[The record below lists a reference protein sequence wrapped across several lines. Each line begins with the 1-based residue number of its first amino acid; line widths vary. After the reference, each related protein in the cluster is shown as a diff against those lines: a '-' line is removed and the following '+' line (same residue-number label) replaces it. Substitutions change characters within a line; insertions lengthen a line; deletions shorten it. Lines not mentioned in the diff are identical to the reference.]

1 MIKEYSQE
9 NEKTNKKNP
18 NHSIWLVVLKIM
30 EAVIKA
36 FENFLNIRI
45 VIAEKANKIGKGKS
59 FSK

>member
-9 NEKTNKKNP
+9 NEKTNKKIP
-18 NHSIWLVVLKIM
+18 NHSIRLVVLKIM

-45 VIAEKANKIGKGKS
+45 VIGEKANKIGKGKS